1 MSRSII
7 RSTRGY
13 SLMELVVVLAILAV
27 AAALIGPAVGRAADA
42 ARARAEAGAVAAF
55 LRAAREHAV
64 TRRQPLEVALDREG
78 HALLLQRPARAGEP
92 TPTLSP
98 GGRGQGEGT
107 VLARRAF
114 SARVAVDAGTM
125 SDSRPTAGAGVVTFL
140 PHGMSSGGR
149 FTVETA
155 GPRTYVI
162 TVDALTG
169 RVATRQAP
177 Q

>member
-1 MSRSII
+1 
-7 RSTRGY
+7 
-13 SLMELVVVLAILAV
+13 MELVVVLAILAV

-55 LRAAREHAV
+55 LRAAREQAV
-64 TRRQPLEVALDREG
+64 TGRQPVEVTLDRES
-78 HALLLQRPARAGEP
+78 HALLLQRRAREGEP
-92 TPTLSP
+92 PSLTLSPPGRDPSPTLSP
-98 GGRGQGEGT
+98 PGREPSSTLSPQGRGQGEGA

-114 SARVAVDAGTM
+114 SARVAMTSA
-125 SDSRPTAGAGVVTFL
+125 AVTFL

-162 TVDALTG
+162 SVDALTG
-169 RVATRQAP
+169 RVATRQATP
-177 Q
+177 